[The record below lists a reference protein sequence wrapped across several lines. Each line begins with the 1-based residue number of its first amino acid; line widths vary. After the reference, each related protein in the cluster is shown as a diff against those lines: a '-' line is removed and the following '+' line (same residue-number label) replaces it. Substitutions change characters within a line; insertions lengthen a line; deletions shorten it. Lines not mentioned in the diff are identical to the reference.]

1 MFRSKLSPDVAG
13 GDYPGVQFPENLHAI
28 TRPQASVPVLVDTK
42 LKLWTD
48 FLRGVSPNDLAKMY
62 ELRVWEVWLVIHQ
75 VQRWFLYSIHQ
86 AARGGRG
93 GSAWLN

>member
-1 MFRSKLSPDVAG
+1 MFRPKLPPDVAG
-13 GDYPGVQFPENLHAI
+13 GDYPAIQFPENLHAI

-48 FLRGVSPNDLAKMY
+48 FLRGIAPTDLAKIY
-62 ELRVWEVWLVIHQ
+62 DLRVFEVWLVIHQ
-75 VQRWFLYSIHQ
+75 VQRWFLYSIRA
-86 AARGGRG
+86 AARNDRG